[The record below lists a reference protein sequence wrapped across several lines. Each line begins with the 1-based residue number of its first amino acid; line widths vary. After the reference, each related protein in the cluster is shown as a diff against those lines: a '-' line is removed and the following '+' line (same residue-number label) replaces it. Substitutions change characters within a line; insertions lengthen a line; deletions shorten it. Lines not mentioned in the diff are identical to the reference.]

1 MATYASLTAEQKAR
15 LSEYDLLARPLAGEL
30 AQLMTRLQACVDLYN
45 NDVSAILTALD
56 NGEVIPIE
64 GGLADAAQMT
74 DLDHVTLQSYYQ
86 GVVTYNS
93 AAHRANYVQAAGA
106 ANTVS

>member
-30 AQLMTRLQACVDLYN
+30 ARLMLRIQSSIDLYN
-45 NDVSAILTALD
+45 NDVIAILTLLD
-56 NGEVIPIE
+56 NGELIPIE
-64 GGLADAAQMT
+64 GGLASAAAMT
-74 DLDHVTLQSYYQ
+74 DLDHVTLQSYFQ
-86 GVVTYNS
+86 GVAAYNT

-106 ANTVS
+106 ANTV